1 MVSRATL
8 NLLLGGHRPQRGR
21 VLVDSLAQLRLGH
34 GDTREAA
41 HMGQDPGWAGNRRRE
56 PLHES
61 RAGYQ
66 LRRQPRGH
74 EDAHR
79 SGDGAARALSPGR
92 AAQLCLMPIS
102 ARAAGFRLAEPI

>member
-8 NLLLGGHRPQRGR
+8 NLLLGRHRPQRRR
-21 VLVDSLAQLRLGH
+21 VLVYRLAQFRLGH
-34 GDTREAA
+34 GDARKPS
-41 HMGQDPGWAGNRRRE
+41 HMGQDPGGAGDRRGE
-56 PLHES
+56 PFDEC

-66 LRRQPRGH
+66 LRGQPRGH